1 MVLKIFENMWK
12 LDCKYLVGFK
22 LQVLELTVMNVWN
35 VTNSKSV
42 AVRNASFVETILFLV
57 NRFKLGRKSEVMS

>member
-1 MVLKIFENMWK
+1 MWK

-22 LQVLELTVMNVWN
+22 MQVLELTVMNVWN
-35 VTNSKSV
+35 VTNSKFV

-57 NRFKLGRKSEVMS
+57 NRFKLRRKGEVIS